1 MVNWGK
7 IGLARW
13 YDCKLGTMTD
23 RKLAGL
29 VGTSVK
35 VISHRRELFC
45 IEVWSINQLI
55 KPYRHMFDDN
65 SDLTIA
71 RICGASVKSVTTYRR
86 TEGLA
91 PFLRP
96 DPLQRRQRLP
106 LGHPVR
112 PFRQLLGLVP
122 DEDVSRLSGVD
133 VESIASIREAF
144 GLHRVLAA
152 DPQPGQQPG
161 WHDFHGPWLG
171 FESLLGSMSNSKI
184 SRAVNVPISVVE
196 QRRLFLR
203 VQPYRR
209 VSKLEQYR
217 HLFGL
222 VPNNLIAM
230 LAGVSPT
237 RVAAYIKQISEA
249 DKKTATGNFER
260 VK

>member
-1 MVNWGK
+1 
-7 IGLARW
+7 
-13 YDCKLGTMTD
+13 
-23 RKLAGL
+23 
-29 VGTSVK
+29 
-35 VISHRRELFC
+35 
-45 IEVWSINQLI
+45 
-55 KPYRHMFDDN
+55 
-65 SDLTIA
+65 
-71 RICGASVKSVTTYRR
+71 
-86 TEGLA
+86 
-91 PFLRP
+91 
-96 DPLQRRQRLP
+96 
-106 LGHPVR
+106 
-112 PFRQLLGLVP
+112 
-122 DEDVSRLSGVD
+122 
-133 VESIASIREAF
+133 
-144 GLHRVLAA
+144 
-152 DPQPGQQPG
+152 
-161 WHDFHGPWLG
+161 
-171 FESLLGSMSNSKI
+171 MSNSKI